1 MFQDTRCDLF
11 MFQKKPEF
19 VFKKS
24 FFHVAHTQSCV
35 FRVISKDFK
44 RAQCASKHNRKGL
57 FKGSKM
63 TAQFYNIFSNFYSN
77 MRVL

>member
-19 VFKKS
+19 FLKKS
-24 FFHVAHTQSCV
+24 FFHVAHTQSFV

-63 TAQFYNIFSNFYSN
+63 TAQFYNIFSRFYGN